1 MLEAVLGVPTSETV
15 GGEVVALAGARVGQK
30 LYMPSALTAKQLPAG
45 LGAMQRVPRLMDLE
59 ADDDAERL
67 ELYIA
72 TIRRTARVF
81 EVTQCK
87 QETAVEH
94 DLYMGWVNTWACLSG
109 FGNYVVVCRR
119 EGERCPQ
126 GARTRR

>member
-30 LYMPSALTAKQLPAG
+30 LYMPSALLAKQLPAG
-45 LGAMQRVPRLMDLE
+45 LGAMQLVPRLMDLE

-67 ELYIA
+67 EMYIA

-81 EVTQCK
+81 EVTNCK
-87 QETAVEH
+87 QETWYFLIKTAA
-94 DLYMGWVNTWACLSG
+94 MGSS
-109 FGNYVVVCRR
+109 YRDRR
-119 EGERCPQ
+119 APRLHYLVAPDSRQ
-126 GARTRR
+126 P